1 MSDVYSLFE
10 QEAADPQAFNKVR
23 EGDTKDLSSL
33 IRRSVDLD
41 QQIKDT
47 EAQLK
52 DLKDKKRAVDEEDI
66 PSIMQTMG
74 VESLQVDGNKVTVD
88 KFVSARIPE
97 TKKQEAADPQAFKQV
112 REGDTKNLSSL
123 IRRSVELDQQIKDTE
138 AQLKDLQQKKRSVD
152 EEDIPS
158 LMETMGVESLT
169 VDGNKVSI
177 DKFVSAR
184 IPETRKQEAF
194 QYLREVGEGDLIK
207 NEVVVSFSM
216 GQDNQAG
223 SVVADLEN
231 KGFAP
236 VKKQHVHPMTLKT
249 WVKNRIESGKEIDF
263 DLFGVYQGNRA
274 KIKGGQ

>member
-23 EGDTKDLSSL
+23 EGDTKVLSSL
-33 IRRSVDLD
+33 IRRSVELD

-47 EAQLK
+47 EALLK
-52 DLKDKKRAVDEEDI
+52 DLQQKKRSVDEEDI

-74 VESLQVDGNKVTVD
+74 VESLQV
-88 KFVSARIPE
+88 E
-97 TKKQEAADPQAFKQV
+97 TKKQEA
-112 REGDTKNLSSL
+112 
-123 IRRSVELDQQIKDTE
+123 
-138 AQLKDLQQKKRSVD
+138 
-152 EEDIPS
+152 
-158 LMETMGVESLT
+158 
-169 VDGNKVSI
+169 
-177 DKFVSAR
+177 
-184 IPETRKQEAF
+184 F
-194 QYLREVGEGDLIK
+194 QFLREIGEGDLIK

>member
-33 IRRSVDLD
+33 IRRSVELD

-47 EAQLK
+47 EALLK
-52 DLKDKKRAVDEEDI
+52 DLQQKKRSVDEEDI

-97 TKKQEAADPQAFKQV
+97 TKKQEA
-112 REGDTKNLSSL
+112 
-123 IRRSVELDQQIKDTE
+123 
-138 AQLKDLQQKKRSVD
+138 
-152 EEDIPS
+152 
-158 LMETMGVESLT
+158 
-169 VDGNKVSI
+169 
-177 DKFVSAR
+177 
-184 IPETRKQEAF
+184 F
-194 QYLREVGEGDLIK
+194 QFLREIGEGDIIK
-207 NEVVVSFSM
+207 NEVVVSFTM

-223 SVVADLEN
+223 VVVADLES

-236 VKKQHVHPMTLKT
+236 QKKQHVHPMTLKT

>member
-10 QEAADPQAFNKVR
+10 QEAADPQAF
-23 EGDTKDLSSL
+23 
-33 IRRSVDLD
+33 
-41 QQIKDT
+41 
-47 EAQLK
+47 
-52 DLKDKKRAVDEEDI
+52 
-66 PSIMQTMG
+66 
-74 VESLQVDGNKVTVD
+74 
-88 KFVSARIPE
+88 
-97 TKKQEAADPQAFKQV
+97 KQV
-112 REGDTKNLSSL
+112 REGDTKSLSSL

-184 IPETRKQEAF
+184 I
-194 QYLREVGEGDLIK
+194 
-207 NEVVVSFSM
+207 

>member
-1 MSDVYSLFE
+1 MSHTTPTATEYIQHHLKHLQFTVYGEPGSFFTVNIDTVFFSVAMGLLFLIPFRHCARRLSLSQPGRF
-10 QEAADPQAFNKVR
+10 
-23 EGDTKDLSSL
+23 
-33 IRRSVDLD
+33 
-41 QQIKDT
+41 
-47 EAQLK
+47 
-52 DLKDKKRAVDEEDI
+52 
-66 PSIMQTMG
+66 
-74 VESLQVDGNKVTVD
+74 QVALEMLAE
-88 KFVSARIPE
+88 FV
-97 TKKQEAADPQAFKQV
+97 
-112 REGDTKNLSSL
+112 
-123 IRRSVELDQQIKDTE
+123 DQQIKDTE

-184 IPETRKQEAF
+184 IPETKKQEAF
-194 QYLREVGEGDLIK
+194 QFLREIGEGDLIK

>member
-1 MSDVYSLFE
+1 
-10 QEAADPQAFNKVR
+10 
-23 EGDTKDLSSL
+23 
-33 IRRSVDLD
+33 
-41 QQIKDT
+41 
-47 EAQLK
+47 
-52 DLKDKKRAVDEEDI
+52 
-66 PSIMQTMG
+66 
-74 VESLQVDGNKVTVD
+74 
-88 KFVSARIPE
+88 
-97 TKKQEAADPQAFKQV
+97 
-112 REGDTKNLSSL
+112 
-123 IRRSVELDQQIKDTE
+123 
-138 AQLKDLQQKKRSVD
+138 
-152 EEDIPS
+152 
-158 LMETMGVESLT
+158 METMGVESLT

-263 DLFGVYQGNRA
+263 DLSGIYQGNRA

>member
-1 MSDVYSLFE
+1 M
-10 QEAADPQAFNKVR
+10 
-23 EGDTKDLSSL
+23 
-33 IRRSVDLD
+33 D

-66 PSIMQTMG
+66 PSIMQTIG

-97 TKKQEAADPQAFKQV
+97 TKKQEA
-112 REGDTKNLSSL
+112 
-123 IRRSVELDQQIKDTE
+123 
-138 AQLKDLQQKKRSVD
+138 
-152 EEDIPS
+152 
-158 LMETMGVESLT
+158 
-169 VDGNKVSI
+169 
-177 DKFVSAR
+177 
-184 IPETRKQEAF
+184 F
-194 QYLREVGEGDLIK
+194 QYLRDVGEGDIIK

-223 SVVADLEN
+223 DVVADLES

-236 VKKQHVHPMTLKT
+236 QKKQHVHPQTLKS
-249 WVKNRIESGKEIDF
+249 WIKNRIESGKEVDF